1 MEVIVFLLTVL
12 TAGALFYRRKD
23 GSSIR
28 STALKKEDIVH
39 NYEKELKELMA
50 PYENDK
56 KMQIKIKK
64 EYLQKCNSELS
75 RNVFF
80 DEDEAKEVL
89 EQLSQL

>member
-1 MEVIVFLLTVL
+1 MEVIVFLLTAL
-12 TAGALFYRRKD
+12 TAGALFYKRKD

-28 STALKKEDIVH
+28 STVLKKEDIIK
-39 NYEKELKELMA
+39 NYEDELKEMMS
-50 PYENDK
+50 PYEDDK

-80 DEDEAKEVL
+80 DEDEAKEVI
-89 EQLSQL
+89 EKLSQL